1 MTEEQMD
8 KLAEIVAV
16 KVMDKLIAKQKE
28 WDKQFEEQM
37 KNPEYFEGVIPAI
50 SEKEKLRVRMSEL
63 IALRAEKLDSEEYE
77 LLIRVEAELVEV
89 SRKFNNLP

>member
-1 MTEEQMD
+1 MTEKQID

-28 WDKQFEEQM
+28 WDKQFEEQI

-77 LLIRVEAELVEV
+77 LLIRVEADVT
-89 SRKFNNLP
+89 K

>member
-16 KVMDKLIAKQKE
+16 KVMDKLIAEQKE

-37 KNPEYFEGVIPAI
+37 KNPEYFEGIIPAI
-50 SEKEKLRVRMSEL
+50 SEKVKLENKITEL
-63 IALRAEKLDSEEYE
+63 KLLRNSYIMNEEYE
-77 LLIRVEAELVEV
+77 LLSDVEAELIKLE
-89 SRKFNNLP
+89 KELYNL

>member
-1 MTEEQMD
+1 MTEEQID
-8 KLAEIVAV
+8 RLAEIVAV

-50 SEKEKLRVRMSEL
+50 SEKVKLENKITEL
-63 IALRAEKLDSEEYE
+63 KLLRNSYIMNEEYE
-77 LLIRVEAELVEV
+77 LLSDVEAELIKLEKELYD
-89 SRKFNNLP
+89 R